1 MTMNVVLN
9 PPGSVSF
16 SPCMTSIFDARYTG
30 FFENSSMF
38 IFALSRGEFLNDSG
52 EFLKILS
59 SDLHVLT
66 N

>member
-16 SPCMTSIFDARYTG
+16 LPCMTSVFDARYTG
-30 FFENSSMF
+30 FCENSSMF

-52 EFLKILS
+52 EF
-59 SDLHVLT
+59 
-66 N
+66 